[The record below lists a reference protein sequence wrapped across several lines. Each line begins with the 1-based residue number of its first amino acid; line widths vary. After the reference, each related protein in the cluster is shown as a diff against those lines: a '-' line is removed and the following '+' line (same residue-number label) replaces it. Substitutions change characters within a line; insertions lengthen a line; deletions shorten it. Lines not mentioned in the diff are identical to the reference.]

1 MPQACAKPGT
11 QFSPMILLKLE
22 LLPGRG
28 LGPPFFGH
36 VAGSCQLPKTS
47 KKCMTMGT
55 KKLFTYPPVSGKLGV
70 APQESVEI
78 EYFNL
83 RQQPGYPRACAV
95 LNLRVC
101 KFKRIEERETKL
113 AGLHG
118 NHHFFR
124 RRKDFVPGEA
134 LGPNWYHFFRRRR
147 DVFQGRPSPPIGIIS
162 IRGAGF
168 QRLPNYLLV
177 GAPPDKPLPAGK

>member
-36 VAGSCQLPKTS
+36 VAGSCQLPLTS
-47 KKCMTMGT
+47 RKCITMGT

-95 LNLRVC
+95 LNLCVC

-118 NHHFFR
+118 NR
-124 RRKDFVPGEA
+124 
-134 LGPNWYHFFRRRR
+134 HFFRRRR
-147 DVFQGRPSPPIGIIS
+147 DFFQGRPSTSIGIIFVV
-162 IRGAGF
+162 GAGMF
-168 QRLPNYLLV
+168 SRGGLRPQLV
-177 GAPPDKPLPAGK
+177 SLASGALVSSGCPTIYW